1 MFENLLPF
9 CIAALLLTVSPG
21 ADQIYIVSRT
31 LAQGRLVGLVSS
43 WGVCTG
49 AAVHI
54 LAAAFGFSVII
65 QSSSLAYSLL
75 KYLGAAYLVWL
86 GIQAF
91 RHRAV
96 RVGAPGVLQKNP
108 SLTSVY
114 LQGIM
119 VDVCNPKVAL
129 FFLAFLP
136 QFIPADEPNRI
147 AAFLFLGSLVLVFGL
162 VWEVLLVFFA
172 DRILGRLLQSSRAVN
187 FLNYAMGT
195 VFMGL
200 ALHILFFDDAGS
212 PQPADAV

>member
-1 MFENLLPF
+1 MLENLLPF
-9 CIAALLLTVSPG
+9 CIAAVLLTVSPG

-31 LAQGRLVGLVSS
+31 LAQGKLVGLVSS

-49 AAVHI
+49 AAIHI

-65 QSSSLAYSLL
+65 QSSAFAYSLL
-75 KYLGAAYLVWL
+75 KYLGAGYLVWL

-96 RVGAPGVLQKNP
+96 HVGAPGIQKEKP
-108 SLTSVY
+108 SLMSVY
-114 LQGIM
+114 MQGIM

-136 QFIPADEPNRI
+136 QFIPEDEPDRI
-147 AAFLFLGSLVLVFGL
+147 AAFLMLGSIVLIIGL
-162 VWEVLLVFFA
+162 LWEALLVFFTN
-172 DRILGRLLQSSRAVN
+172 RILGRLLQSSRAVS

-195 VFMGL
+195 VFLGL
-200 ALHILFFDDAGS
+200 ALHIIFFDETQT
-212 PQPADAV
+212 PEPVEAV